1 LRSAILIANG
11 LLRSSVN
18 AKKGAFYGLYKL
30 PQIPDRRLRGQIAG
44 SLAHAS
50 CLDAEVRLLRSL
62 FRHSL
67 AIEHYV
73 FAIVFALRVIV
84 LARLTSSPFLLPR
97 GGDMHFYDQWAQ
109 RILQGHLT
117 DHLAFY
123 GLPGYAYLLALL
135 YEIFGYNPF
144 VPGLLQAVLDAVVA
158 VLIYQ
163 LALQIFPASPSFAL
177 GSRSRLGKFPKQERA
192 RVLGV
197 IAALGWAFFVPAQAY
212 AVILMPTVWFIFAFW
227 FVVWRIVRNNNA
239 PTGKECLLLG
249 LLIGFSAMG
258 IATTLILVPFVLAAL
273 LIKPE
278 INNGRWRTFAL
289 GAALLFASVGLGTSP
304 CWIHNYLIARD
315 PVFLSAHSG
324 INFWIG
330 NNPEANG
337 YPRFPPGLRAGQAA
351 MLQDSIA
358 QAETSAGYSLKR
370 SEVSAYWSAKAKSYI
385 ATHFSDWLKLLALKA
400 RNFWSSFQYDDLSII
415 TNLRE
420 QGVTLPGVYFGL
432 VAALAIPGM
441 LLAWKIVPESRW
453 VLLAILLSMLALL
466 PVFITERYRLVA
478 VPGLLIFAACGLS
491 IFSQAVM
498 TSRFRVTAA
507 YLVLLA
513 GATIF
518 VAWPQRSPSLWALD
532 AYNSGWQAL
541 ESQNF
546 PLAEKKLAIA
556 YAYVQTNPET
566 NFALG
571 NLRLAEGQNDAA
583 SAFYLAT
590 LSFNARHRGA
600 LNNLGVMALN
610 TGRYDTAENW
620 LRQAEDV
627 DPNNAKTHYLLAQVL
642 LAAHDL
648 ENAHKEIDRALELDP
663 KQPEFSRFRQRV
675 VDQ

>member
-1 LRSAILIANG
+1 
-11 LLRSSVN
+11 
-18 AKKGAFYGLYKL
+18 
-30 PQIPDRRLRGQIAG
+30 LRGQIAG

-84 LARLTSSPFLLPR
+84 LARLTNSPFLLPR

-144 VPGLLQAVLDAVVA
+144 VPGLLQAVLDAGVA

-163 LALQIFPASPSFAL
+163 LTLRILLKRQSSPPES
-177 GSRSRLGKFPKQERA
+177 GTPISRFGFENESRIVGL
-192 RVLGV
+192 
-197 IAALGWAFFVPAQAY
+197 IAAFGWAFFVPAQAY
-212 AVILMPTVWFIFAFW
+212 AVVLMPTVWFVFVFW
-227 FVVWRIVRNNNA
+227 FVVWRMIRTNSA
-239 PTGKECLLLG
+239 PGGKECLLLG
-249 LLIGFSAMG
+249 LLMGVTAMG
-258 IATTLILVPFVLAAL
+258 VTAILVLTPLVLATL
-273 LIKPE
+273 LLKPKIDNGADGSRATWTGE
-278 INNGRWRTFAL
+278 PARADEPGDGSINQRRWHRPAL
-289 GAALLFASVGLGTSP
+289 GAALLFAGIGLGVSP
-304 CWIHNYLIARD
+304 CWIHNYFVARD

-358 QAETSAGYSLKR
+358 QAESAVGHPLKR
-370 SEVSAYWSAKAKSYI
+370 AAVSAYWSAKAKTYI
-385 ATHFSDWLKLLALKA
+385 ATHFADWLKLLALKL
-400 RNFWSSFQYDDLSII
+400 RNFWSALQYDDLSII

-420 QGVTLPGVYFGL
+420 EGVIFPGLGFGV
-432 VAALAIPGM
+432 VAALAIPGI
-441 LLAWKIVPESRW
+441 LLAWSLAPQSRW
-453 VLLAILLSMLALL
+453 IGAAILLSMLALL
-466 PVFITERYRLVA
+466 TVFITERYRLVA
-478 VPGLLIFAACGLS
+478 VPGLLIFAAFGLS
-491 IFSQAVM
+491 IFWQACS
-498 TSRFRVTAA
+498 TNQLRSIAA
-507 YLVLLA
+507 YLLLLV
-513 GATIF
+513 GSTIF

-556 YAYVQTNPET
+556 YAYVPTNPET

-571 NLRLAEGQNDAA
+571 NLRLAKGQNDAA

-590 LSFNARHRGA
+590 LSFDARHRGA
-600 LNNLGVMALN
+600 LNNLGVVALN
-610 TGRYDTAENW
+610 AGRYDAAENW
-620 LRQAEDV
+620 LRQAADI

-642 LAAHDL
+642 LAGHDL
-648 ENAHKEIDRALELDP
+648 ENANKEIDRALELDP

>member
-1 LRSAILIANG
+1 
-11 LLRSSVN
+11 
-18 AKKGAFYGLYKL
+18 
-30 PQIPDRRLRGQIAG
+30 
-44 SLAHAS
+44 
-50 CLDAEVRLLRSL
+50 LRSL

-67 AIEHYV
+67 AVEHYV

-109 RILQGHLT
+109 RILQGQLT

-135 YEIFGYNPF
+135 YKIFGYNPF
-144 VPGLLQAVLDAVVA
+144 VPGLLQAVLDAGVA

-163 LALQIFPASPSFAL
+163 LTLRILLNRQSSPP
-177 GSRSRLGKFPKQERA
+177 GSGTPISRFGFENES
-192 RVLGV
+192 RVIGL
-197 IAALGWAFFVPAQAY
+197 IAAFGWAFLVPAQAY
-212 AVILMPTVWFIFAFW
+212 AVILMPTVWFVFVFW
-227 FVVWRIVRNNNA
+227 FVVWRMIRTDSA
-239 PTGKECLLLG
+239 PVGKECLLLG
-249 LLIGFSAMG
+249 LLIGVTAMG
-258 IATTLILVPFVLAAL
+258 VATILVLTPFILAAL
-273 LIKPE
+273 LLKPE
-278 INNGRWRTFAL
+278 IDNRADVSPATWTGEPARVDEPGDGSINQRRWYRLAL
-289 GAALLFASVGLGTSP
+289 GAALLFASIGLGMSP
-304 CWIHNYLIARD
+304 CWIHNYFAARD

-330 NNPEANG
+330 NNPEADG

-351 MLQDSIA
+351 MLSDSITE
-358 QAETSAGYSLKR
+358 AETVAGHSLRR

-385 ATHFSDWLKLLALKA
+385 ATHFGGWLKLLALKL
-400 RNFWSSFQYDDLSII
+400 RNFWSAFQYDDLSII

-420 QGVTLPGVYFGL
+420 QGIILPGLGFGI

-441 LLAWKIVPESRW
+441 FLGCWVARQSRW
-453 VLLAILLSMLALL
+453 IIAAILLAMFALL
-466 PVFITERYRLVA
+466 AVFVTERYRIVA
-478 VPGLLIFAACGLS
+478 VPGLLIFAAFGLS
-491 IFSQAVM
+491 IFWQSCAANLL
-498 TSRFRVTAA
+498 SVTAIYMA
-507 YLVLLA
+507 LLI
-513 GATIF
+513 GSTIF
-518 VAWPQRSPSLWALD
+518 VSWPQRDPALWALD

-556 YAYVQTNPET
+556 YAYVPTNPET

-590 LSFNARHRGA
+590 LSFDARHRGA

-610 TGRYDTAENW
+610 TGRYDEAENW
-620 LRQAEDV
+620 LRQAEEV